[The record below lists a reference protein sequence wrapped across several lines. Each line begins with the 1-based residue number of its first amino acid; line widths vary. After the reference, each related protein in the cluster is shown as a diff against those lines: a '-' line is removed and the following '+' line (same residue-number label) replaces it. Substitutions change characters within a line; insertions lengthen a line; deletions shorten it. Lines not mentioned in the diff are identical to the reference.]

1 MRDNY
6 SNNTESSRNNSR
18 SSRNKKRKKK
28 SLGFKIFITI
38 IIILFV
44 IALAGIG
51 VFYSTLSKMDNV
63 ELNKDNLGITS
74 TEELEVYDNYKKIK
88 NIALFGIDSADGV
101 GRSDSM
107 MIATVDPVHDKL
119 KITSIMRDSY
129 VNIEGYGYDKLNHAY
144 AYGGPELSIKTIN
157 QTFGL
162 NIEDFVAVDFAS
174 LPKIIDILGGIE
186 LNITDEE
193 LQYINGYIDDINS
206 KSGTSSPYI
215 GYAGYQTVNGV
226 QALAYSRI
234 RYTAGGDYERTHRQR
249 IVLEGLFEKALAV
262 SATQYP
268 TIINQILPYVQTNL
282 GATDIL
288 SLATKVATMGGG
300 TLEQDRFPRDGYG
313 EGQMI
318 DGVYYLVFDEATTK
332 QQMMDYIFD
341 DK

>member
-1 MRDNY
+1 MSRV
-6 SNNTESSRNNSR
+6 ERNN
-18 SSRNKKRKKK
+18 KKKKKK
-28 SLGFKIFITI
+28 SLFLKISITI
-38 IIILFV
+38 VSI
-44 IALAGIG
+44 IALLIAIGIG
-51 VFYSTLSKMDNV
+51 TFYSIFNKMDNID
-63 ELNKDNLGITS
+63 LNKENLGVTS
-74 TEELEVYDNYKKIK
+74 KEELEVYDNYKKIK

-119 KITSIMRDSY
+119 KITSLMRDSY
-129 VNIEGYGYDKLNHAY
+129 VNIDGYGYDKLNHAY
-144 AYGGPELSIKTIN
+144 AFGGPELSIKTIN

-174 LPKIIDILGGIE
+174 LPKVIDILGGIE
-186 LNITDEE
+186 LDITDEE

-206 KSGTSSPYI
+206 KDGTYSPHI
-215 GYAGYQTVNGV
+215 SYAGPQHVDGV

-234 RYTAGGDYERTHRQR
+234 RYTSGGDYERTRRHRT
-249 IVLEGLFEKALAV
+249 VLEQLFNKALTV
-262 SATQYP
+262 SPTQYP
-268 TIINQILPYVQTNL
+268 TIINQLLPYVKTNL

-318 DGVYYLVFDEATTK
+318 DGVYYLVFDEAATK

>member
-1 MRDNY
+1 M
-6 SNNTESSRNNSR
+6 SRVEK
-18 SSRNKKRKKK
+18 NKKKKK
-28 SLGFKIFITI
+28 SLAFKIFITI
-38 IIILFV
+38 LSILLVIILAAV
-44 IALAGIG
+44 G
-51 VFYSTLSKMDNV
+51 VFYATLNKMDNV
-63 ELNKDNLGITS
+63 EINKDNLAVTPK
-74 TEELEVYDNYKKIK
+74 EELEVYDNYKKIK
-88 NIALFGIDSADGV
+88 NIALFGIDSADGI
-101 GRSDSM
+101 GRSDST
-107 MIATVDPVHDKL
+107 MIATIDPVHDKL

-129 VNIEGYGYDKLNHAY
+129 VNIDGYGYDKLNHAY
-144 AYGGPELSIKTIN
+144 AFGGPELSIKTIN

-174 LPKIIDILGGIE
+174 LPKVIDILGGIE
-186 LNITDEE
+186 LDITYDE

-206 KSGTSSPYI
+206 KDGTYSPHI
-215 GYAGYQTVNGV
+215 SYAGPQHVDGV

-234 RYTAGGDYERTHRQR
+234 RYTSGGDYERTRRHRT
-249 IVLEGLFEKALAV
+249 VLEQLFNKALTV
-262 SATQYP
+262 SPAQYP
-268 TIINQILPYVQTNL
+268 TIINQLLPYVKTNL

-318 DGVYYLVFDEATTK
+318 DGVYYLVFDEAATK